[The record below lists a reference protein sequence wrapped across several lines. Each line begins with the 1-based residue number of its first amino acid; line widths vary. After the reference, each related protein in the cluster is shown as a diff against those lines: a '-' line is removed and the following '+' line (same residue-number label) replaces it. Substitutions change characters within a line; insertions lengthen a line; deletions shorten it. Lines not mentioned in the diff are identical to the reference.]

1 MSIHAI
7 SIISYLIAAILFIL
21 ALRGLSSPNSARQGN
36 IFGMLGMVIAVVTTF
51 WVGENLIPL
60 LIIVPIVLGGLIGIV
75 AAKKVQMTNMPEL
88 VALMHSFVGL
98 AAVLIAVAAVLNP
111 IELI

>member
-75 AAKKVQMTNMPEL
+75 AAKKSTNDQNAR
-88 VALMHSFVGL
+88 VSCTNAFVCWVGGG
-98 AAVLIAVAAVLNP
+98 P
-111 IELI
+111 YCCRSGP

>member
-7 SIISYLIAAILFIL
+7 SIFSYLIAAILFIL

-36 IFGMLGMVIAVVTTF
+36 IFGMLGMVIAVLTTF

-60 LIIVPIVLGGLIGIV
+60 LIIVPIVLGG
-75 AAKKVQMTNMPEL
+75 
-88 VALMHSFVGL
+88 
-98 AAVLIAVAAVLNP
+98 
-111 IELI
+111 

>member
-75 AAKKVQMTNMPEL
+75 AAKKKYK
-88 VALMHSFVGL
+88 
-98 AAVLIAVAAVLNP
+98 
-111 IELI
+111 